1 VGRGTFL
8 DPPIKRSSTITSTVS
23 SVRSRSLVS
32 QRMTSMAMTPE
43 AKVKKEVVKQLKALD
58 AYYFFPATGGYGK
71 SGVPDVVG
79 CYNGNFFGIECK
91 AGKNTPTA
99 LQEMN
104 LKEIANSGGISL
116 VINEK
121 NVKYVSQILTG
132 RYAHPDQVGNKP
144 IEEQI

>member
-1 VGRGTFL
+1 
-8 DPPIKRSSTITSTVS
+8 
-23 SVRSRSLVS
+23 
-32 QRMTSMAMTPE
+32 MAMTPE
-43 AKVKKEVVKQLKALD
+43 AKVKKEVVKQLKVLN

-116 VINEK
+116 VINEE
-121 NVKYVSQILTG
+121 NMHDLTLLLT
-132 RYAHPDQVGNKP
+132 Y
-144 IEEQI
+144 